1 MSNERT
7 ELLKE
12 LSQAFGPTG
21 CEGNVGEL
29 IFKTAEKYC
38 SFYATDRMGNFVF
51 KISPEVH
58 NAHTKKIMISA
69 HMDEVGMM
77 ISEIDGDGY
86 LKFELLG
93 GIDERVLCGRN
104 VVIGD
109 ENKKIKG
116 VIASKAIHHQS
127 ADERKKATKVSCM
140 YIDIGATSKED
151 AEKYVEIGD
160 FATFDSD
167 FVLFGKDERFVKS
180 KALDDRLGCAVML
193 EVMKAIASGEVKNTN
208 ELYFCFTVREEVGL
222 SGAQTVAQVIKPDYA
237 IVLETTAI
245 ADIDDV
251 SPALRVAD
259 IGEGGVISVM
269 DRSTVYNPKLV
280 SYVLEL
286 AELKGIKAQV
296 KRYVSGGNDAAH
308 IHKSGDGVKTVAISA
323 PTRYLHSPSCV
334 ASLDDFDSIIEL
346 VKALIET
353 WKSV

>member
-1 MSNERT
+1 MYNDRV

-12 LSQAFGPTG
+12 LSQVFGPTG

-29 IFKTAEKYC
+29 VCKIAEHYC
-38 SFYATDRMGNFVF
+38 DLYATDRMGNFVF
-51 KISPEVH
+51 KVSPEVH

-77 ISEIDGDGY
+77 ITEIDGDGY
-86 LKFELLG
+86 LKFDTLG
-93 GIDERVLCGRN
+93 GVDSRVLCGRN
-104 VVIGD
+104 VIIGD
-109 ENKKIKG
+109 ENKKING
-116 VIASKAIHHQS
+116 VIASKAIHHQT
-127 ADERKKATKVSCM
+127 AEERKKATKISDM
-140 YIDIGATSKED
+140 YIDIGANSKED

-160 FATFDSD
+160 FATFDSE
-167 FVLFGKDERFVKS
+167 FVRFGKDERLVKS

-193 EVMKAIASGEVKNTN
+193 EVMKSLAEGKIKNTN

-222 SGAQTVAQVIKPDYA
+222 SGAQTVAQVINPDYA

-245 ADIDDV
+245 ADIEGV

-259 IGEGGVISVM
+259 VGEGGVVSVM
-269 DRSTVYNPKLV
+269 DRATIYNQKLV

-286 AELKGIKAQV
+286 AALKGIKAQV
-296 KRYVSGGNDAAH
+296 KRYVSGGNDAGH
-308 IHKSGDGVKTVAISA
+308 IHKSGNGVKSVAISA
-323 PTRYLHSPSCV
+323 PTRYLHSPACV

>member
-1 MSNERT
+1 MSNART

-12 LSQAFGPTG
+12 LSLAFGPTG
-21 CEGNVGEL
+21 CEGNVGE
-29 IFKTAEKYC
+29 IIRQKAENYC
-38 SFYATDRMGNFVF
+38 HLYATDRMGNFVF

-77 ISEIDGDGY
+77 INEIDGDGY
-86 LKFELLG
+86 LKFEALG

-127 ADERKKATKVSCM
+127 ADERKKATKISDM
-140 YIDIGATSKED
+140 YIDIGASSKED
-151 AEKYVEIGD
+151 AEKYVDIGD

-167 FVLFGKDERFVKS
+167 FVLFGKNERLVKS

-193 EVMKAIASGEVKNTN
+193 EVMKAVANGEVKNTN

-259 IGEGGVISVM
+259 MGEGGVVSVM
-269 DRSTVYNPKLV
+269 DRSAVYNPKLV

-323 PTRYLHSPSCV
+323 PTRYLHSPSCA
-334 ASLDDFDSIIEL
+334 ASLDDFDSMIEL
-346 VKALIET
+346 LKALIET

>member
-1 MSNERT
+1 MYNERT

-29 IFKTAEKYC
+29 ICKRAENYC
-38 SFYATDRMGNFVF
+38 HLYATDRMGNFVF
-51 KISPEVH
+51 KLAPKVYS
-58 NAHTKKIMISA
+58 AHTKKIMISA

-77 ISEIDGDGY
+77 INEIDGDGY
-86 LKFELLG
+86 LKFDTLG

-127 ADERKKATKVSCM
+127 ADERKKATKVSDM

-151 AEKYVEIGD
+151 AEKYVDIGD
-160 FATFDSD
+160 FATFESD
-167 FVLFGKDERFVKS
+167 FVLFGKDERLVKS
-180 KALDDRLGCAVML
+180 KALDDRLGCAVLL
-193 EVMKAIASGEVKNTN
+193 EVMKYLAENENENQN

-251 SPALRVAD
+251 SPELRVAD
-259 IGEGGVISVM
+259 LGNGGVVSVM
-269 DRSTVYNPKLV
+269 DRSTVYNQKLV
-280 SYVLEL
+280 SYLLEL

-296 KRYVSGGNDAAH
+296 KRYVSGGNDAGH
-308 IHKSGDGVKTVAISA
+308 IHKSGDGVKTVALSA
-323 PTRYLHSPSCV
+323 PTRYLHSPACV
-334 ASLDDFDSIIEL
+334 ASLDDFDAMIEL
-346 VKALIET
+346 VKALIEN

>member
-1 MSNERT
+1 MYNDRV
-7 ELLKE
+7 ELLKD

-29 IFKTAEKYC
+29 ICRVAEQYC
-38 SFYATDRMGNFVF
+38 HLYATDRMGNFVF

-58 NAHTKKIMISA
+58 TAHTKKIMISA

-77 ISEIDGDGY
+77 ITEIDGDGY
-86 LKFELLG
+86 LKFDTLG

-104 VVIGD
+104 VIIGD
-109 ENKKIKG
+109 ESKKIKG
-116 VIASKAIHHQS
+116 VIASKAIHHQK
-127 ADERKKATKVSCM
+127 AEERKKATEVSKM

-167 FVLFGKDERFVKS
+167 FILFGKDDRLVKS

-193 EVMKAIASGEVKNTN
+193 EVMKAVAEGKVKNTN

-222 SGAQTVAQVIKPDYA
+222 SGAQTVAQVIAPDYA

-259 IGEGGVISVM
+259 IGKGGVVSVM
-269 DRSTVYNPKLV
+269 DRSTIYNHKLV
-280 SYVLEL
+280 SYLLEL
-286 AELKGIKAQV
+286 AELKGVKAQV
-296 KRYVSGGNDAAH
+296 KRYVSGGNDGGH
-308 IHKSGDGVKTVAISA
+308 IHKTGNGVKTVALSA
-323 PTRYLHSPSCV
+323 PTRYLHSPACV
-334 ASLDDFDSIIEL
+334 ASLDDFDSMIEL
-346 VKALIET
+346 LKILIEN